1 MRRFDLQGNLVPLL
15 KTLKGGR
22 PLCHI
27 LWQSAADKITI
38 CMYEC
43 AADLTSL
50 QASVKA
56 LNLMWAA
63 CDVSLAE
70 NSKMCCWMLDPVKK
84 MLGVI
89 KLGSLFGM
97 CVNVGCED

>member
-1 MRRFDLQGNLVPLL
+1 MQGNLVPLL
-15 KTLKGGR
+15 KTLKGEATTMSHSLAECSR
-22 PLCHI
+22 QDNNMHEL
-27 LWQSAADKITI
+27 
-38 CMYEC
+38 YEC

-70 NSKMCCWMLDPVKK
+70 NSKMCC
-84 MLGVI
+84 
-89 KLGSLFGM
+89 
-97 CVNVGCED
+97 